1 MHTFTCFCGSQWC
14 FSLFSP
20 LNILHTFFCL
30 SALSMISPCS
40 LPAAVCRLRA
50 PLLRSPGARPSVSL
64 SPPCLPSA
72 CPPLLPACC
81 VFRGC
86 HAVCPLSLS
95 PFIPIRRA
103 PGALRR
109 PSACPVVCV
118 LSCVSCLSVTR
129 PPSGAKQ
136 YGSVGRC
143 TAYMSPAL
151 PPLAYVLPC
160 VPLLVPWL
168 VLPAAVCRL
177 VAIIGGTPLYP
188 GRRRCGAASVM

>member
-1 MHTFTCFCGSQWC
+1 MRC
-14 FSLFSP
+14 FSLISP

-50 PLLRSPGARPSVSL
+50 SLLHSPGARPSVSL
-64 SPPCLPSA
+64 SPPFLPSA
-72 CPPLLPACC
+72 CPPLLLPAVCS
-81 VFRGC
+81 VA
-86 HAVCPLSLS
+86 AVCPL
-95 PFIPIRRA
+95 A
-103 PGALRR
+103 A
-109 PSACPVVCV
+109 A
-118 LSCVSCLSVTR
+118 VTR
-129 PPSGAKQ
+129 QPSGARRC
-136 YGSVGRC
+136 GSVGRC

-177 VAIIGGTPLYP
+177 VAIIGGTPLYR
-188 GRRRCGAASVM
+188 GRRLCGAASAM